1 VTSSA
6 PGQAREENVNSAP
19 AARKQRLL
27 RIGHSPDPDDAFMFH
42 ALATG
47 AVEIPGF
54 RVEHV
59 LAEIEE
65 LNARALRSELE
76 VTAVSAHAYAYLAD
90 RYRVLRCGASV
101 GRGYGPVVVAR
112 PGSTSAPS
120 GRLRRVALPGA
131 RTTAALLT
139 RLYLGDFEPVVRPF
153 TDVLA
158 AVDRGEADAAVV
170 IHEAQLTYR
179 ALGWELV
186 LDLAG
191 AWAADTGLP
200 LPLGL
205 DVVRADLGP
214 AVARAVGT
222 ALRASIDHARTHFD
236 DALAYALRF
245 GRGLARDL
253 GARFVQMYVN
263 DDTAD
268 LGAEGLEAL
277 RTLYARGHARG
288 LIPAVPSLEVV

>member
-1 VTSSA
+1 MTTK
-6 PGQAREENVNSAP
+6 P
-19 AARKQRLL
+19 LL
-27 RIGHSPDPDDAFMFH
+27 RIGHSPDPDDAFMFY

-47 AVEIPGF
+47 AVQVDGY

-65 LNARALRSELE
+65 LNARALGGELE
-76 VTAVSAHAYAYLAD
+76 VTAVSAHAYAHLAG

-112 PGSTSAPS
+112 PGHAAAAPDDARARARD
-120 GRLRRVALPGA
+120 GRRLRLALPGA
-131 RTTAALLT
+131 RTTAALLA
-139 RLYLGDFEPVVRPF
+139 RLYLGDFEPVVRSF

-170 IHEAQLTYR
+170 IHEAQLTY
-179 ALGWELV
+179 AADGWSLV
-186 LDLAG
+186 HDLAG
-191 AWAADTGLP
+191 AWARDTALP

-205 DVVRADLGP
+205 DVVRTDLGLD
-214 AVARAVGT
+214 VARRVGT
-222 ALRASIDHARTHFD
+222 ALRASIDHARAHFD

-245 GRGLARDL
+245 GRGLAAEL
-253 GARFVQMYVN
+253 GARFVRMYVN

-268 LGAEGLEAL
+268 LGADGLAAL
-277 RTLYARGHARG
+277 HALYGRAHAAG
-288 LIPAVPSLEVV
+288 LIPAVPALEVV